1 MYQIL
6 TSVKDLCLK
15 DLIEIVTMDTLLPAC
30 VEKSS
35 NLRHSISIIAVQI
48 KELFLEVLSISA
60 CFHLFRPLE
69 IFWFPLF
76 HEFEVTLFGKVN
88 YDNGFI
94 LMVLIFQKESSITF
108 IIKVLYCKNDR

>member
-48 KELFLEVLSISA
+48 KELYFGRLTMFSFIQFHGDFLVLDY
-60 CFHLFRPLE
+60 F
-69 IFWFPLF
+69 
-76 HEFEVTLFGKVN
+76 
-88 YDNGFI
+88 
-94 LMVLIFQKESSITF
+94 
-108 IIKVLYCKNDR
+108 KN